1 MKEKLTALNVN
12 LRLQSQI
19 KFFYVLCSLT
29 QILWANLWIQWTL
42 YKFIILD
49 VILVSQNLLQ
59 MCAVLQFL
67 IPEQY

>member
-29 QILWANLWIQWTL
+29 QILWANLRIQWTL